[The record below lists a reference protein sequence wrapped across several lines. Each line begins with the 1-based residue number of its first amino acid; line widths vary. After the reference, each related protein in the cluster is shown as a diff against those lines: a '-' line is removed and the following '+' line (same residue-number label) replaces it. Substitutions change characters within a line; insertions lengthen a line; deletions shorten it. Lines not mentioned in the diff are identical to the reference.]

1 MVVMTAPAMRVFDLT
16 LREYSNKMKAYTFSA
31 SELKPNKKGVWGKYY
46 MRVQSEMIPKFE
58 RLKIRN
64 GSIVDIVATPNYYVG
79 KDGKYGMEWEV
90 KDISISDIP
99 YSAKQEETNV
109 ECGDMASAETQ
120 TQEDTLASILL
131 GFTTNMFTQ

>member
-1 MVVMTAPAMRVFDLT
+1 MVVMTAPAMRVFDLK
-16 LREYSNKMKAYTFSA
+16 LREYSNKTKAYTFSA
-31 SELKPNKKGVWGKYY
+31 SELKPNKKGIWGKYY
-46 MRVQSEMIPKFE
+46 MRVQSEIVPKFE

-99 YSAKQEETNV
+99 YSAKQEEANAD
-109 ECGDMASAETQ
+109 CGDASSNARETQ
-120 TQEDTLASILL
+120 EETLASILL
-131 GFTTNMFTQ
+131 GFTTNMFTE